1 MMAAGFPRLLA
12 KSSNTPDKPLPGES
26 LQGHIAHVVRAAEV
40 LCDARGSLSL
50 QAMGL
55 PEHWITRLRRILQL
69 AAFMHD
75 LGKCSEH
82 FQEVVR
88 HKPRT
93 QLVRHEAISLWLCW
107 PGQTLA
113 SWLRSAVTT
122 DDDYDMAVIAAAG
135 HHRKFHDH
143 AIAPEGNGAEVT
155 LLCGH
160 RDFLDTLR
168 YGAQLFR
175 LDQPPPLDNLTLRI
189 TTKPSLEKRFER
201 WGEDVEDQ
209 FSRDESWCKLL
220 ALTKVM
226 LICADVAGSAMPRFQ
241 PTDSE
246 TNRWD
251 WLAEQLRDE
260 DISEPLKRLVQKKL
274 GDAVPRPFQQ
284 QIAASR
290 APVTLVKAGCGTGK
304 TIGAYLWAAQQHAR
318 RRLWFTYPTTG
329 TATEGFRDYLHP
341 SDLDGK
347 LVHSRADIDL
357 DLLGLDEKTND
368 EESRHTARLESLRD
382 WALDAVTCTVD
393 SVLGLVQNNRRGVYA
408 WPNIA
413 NGAIVFDEIH
423 AYDDKLFGALLRFL
437 EALPGVPVLLMT
449 ASLPAFRE
457 RALEEVC
464 QRVHGRPLA
473 HIAGPAEIEEW
484 PRYRWHNPI
493 VSSKDVLEQI
503 CHVRAEGGKVLW
515 VSNTVDRAMRAAEF
529 AQSLGKPLL
538 YHSRYRYVDRVE
550 RHRDIIDAFHPQ
562 RDAFVVACTTQVA
575 EMSLDL
581 SADLLITDLA
591 PIPAMIQRL
600 GRLNR
605 RSRPDAP
612 QPVKPFVVLRPDF
625 DKPYEQPQ
633 LAEAEAWLEKLRG
646 RDLNQADLVAAW
658 HQPDTS
664 IGRDEAS
671 SWLDGGFCTS
681 SSALRDATVGI
692 TVVRYED
699 RKAVLDRKNKPLE
712 VAIPMNKP
720 PPGMAWKAWERS
732 RATGYL
738 PVCPE
743 EALTYDPKVGARW
756 VK

>member
-1 MMAAGFPRLLA
+1 MKPASYTRLLA
-12 KSSNTPDKPLPGES
+12 KSSETPDKPLPGEP

-40 LCDARGSLSL
+40 LGDARGSLSL
-50 QAMGL
+50 RAMGL
-55 PEHWITRLRRILQL
+55 PEEWAPRLRRILQL

-88 HKPRT
+88 HKPRP

-113 SWLRSAVTT
+113 SWLRPAVETEAE
-122 DDDYDMAVIAAAG
+122 YAMAVVAAAG
-135 HHRKFHDH
+135 HHRKFWEQ
-143 AIAPEGNGAEVT
+143 AIGPEDSGVEVN
-155 LLCGH
+155 LLCKH
-160 RDFLDTLR
+160 SDFQDTLR
-168 YGAQLFR
+168 LGAKLFH
-175 LDQPPPLDNLTLRI
+175 LDQPPAVGNIPLRVHGKPLLENLLKQWRD
-189 TTKPSLEKRFER
+189 
-201 WGEDVEDQ
+201 DVEDQ
-209 FSRDESWCKLL
+209 FSRDESWCKRL
-220 ALTKVM
+220 ALTKVL

-241 PTDSE
+241 PTESE

-260 DISEPLKRLVQKKL
+260 DISDPLNRLVQKKL
-274 GDAVPRPFQQ
+274 GDATPQPFQQ
-284 QIAASR
+284 QIAASN

-304 TIGAYLWAAQQHAR
+304 TIGAYLWAAQQHPM
-318 RRLWFTYPTTG
+318 RRLSFTYPTTG

-347 LVHSRADIDL
+347 LIHGRADIDL
-357 DLLGLDEKTND
+357 ELLGLDEKTTD
-368 EESRHTARLESLRD
+368 EESRNAARLSSLRD
-382 WALDAVTCTVD
+382 WGLDAITCTVD

-457 RALEEVC
+457 HALDEVC
-464 QRVHGRPLA
+464 LRVHGQPLA
-473 HIAGPAEIEEW
+473 QLAGPAEIEEW
-484 PRYRWHNPI
+484 PRYRWHDPI
-493 VSSKDVLEQI
+493 VSPKDAMEHI
-503 CHVRAEGGKVLW
+503 ADVRVRGGKVLW
-515 VSNTVDRAMRAAEF
+515 VSNTVDRAMAAAERV
-529 AQSLGKPLL
+529 AALGKTLL

-562 RDAFVVACTTQVA
+562 RDEFVVACTTQVA

-612 QPVKPFVVLRPDF
+612 APVKPFLVLRPDF
-625 DKPYEQPQ
+625 DKPYEQTQ
-633 LAEAEAWLEKLRG
+633 LDEAEAWLQTFRG
-646 RDLNQADLVAAW
+646 RNLNQADLIAAW
-658 HQPDTS
+658 NQPATRIDH
-664 IGRDEAS
+664 DEPS
-671 SWLDGGFCTS
+671 SWLDGRFCTS
-681 SSALRDATVGI
+681 SAALRDATVGI
-692 TVVRYED
+692 TVLRHADRDAVVR
-699 RKAVLDRKNKPLE
+699 RVNKPLE

-720 PPGMAWKAWERS
+720 SGMAWQAWERS
-732 RATGYL
+732 RATGFL

-743 EALTYDPKVGARW
+743 DALEYDPKVGARW